1 MPAFKFKIKANSATS
16 VTQQVADQIRKA
28 IEGGRLKAGD
38 RLPSEMEI
46 ADQLGMSRGV
56 GKKAYRKL
64 NGLGLFYNS
73 GTGRVVG
80 SGSPTT
86 KRTLMPTHK
95 SSAVDSSPQQKSAP
109 AATKRNAP
117 AGKKSVAASTKRRT
131 PARSHSQ
138 AQPAKGSK
146 K

>member
-16 VTQQVADQIRKA
+16 VTQQVADQIREA

-64 NGLGLFYNS
+64 KDLGLFYNS
-73 GTGRVVG
+73 GTGRVVLEKRASKKG
-80 SGSPTT
+80 SAPA
-86 KRTLMPTHK
+86 K
-95 SSAVDSSPQQKSAP
+95 KSAP
-109 AATKRNAP
+109 ASAKSRTASRSASKAP
-117 AGKKSVAASTKRRT
+117 A
-131 PARSHSQ
+131 
-138 AQPAKGSK
+138 AQGSK
-146 K
+146 KRAPARKR